1 MATRSVATVFGGS
14 GFIGRYVVKRLAA
27 AGHVVR
33 VAVRDP
39 EAALFLKPM
48 GAVGQ
53 IVPLFANLL
62 QPGSVKR
69 AVDGA
74 DLVVNLVGVLAEP
87 RRGDFARIHGEGAG
101 LIAKTSTAA
110 GVGALLQMS
119 AIGADAASP
128 SAYATSKALGETAVQ
143 TEYPRAVILRPS
155 VVFGPED
162 AFYNR
167 FGAMAQVS
175 PFMPVICGDSKFQPV
190 YVGDVADAVMAAL
203 RLPDSA
209 PRIYE
214 LGGPDIWSFR
224 DILLWILHET
234 RRHRRLIEIPMGL
247 AKLQASILEK
257 LPGKLLTHDQLLML
271 ARDNVVGPG
280 MPGLA
285 ELGVVATPVDLVVP
299 DYIDRYRQGGK
310 KRPLPEGVAHT
321 AEPDL
326 PERAS
331 A

>member
-53 IVPLFANLL
+53 IVPLFANIT
-62 QPGSVKR
+62 QDGTVQR
-69 AVDGA
+69 AVEGA
-74 DLVVNLVGVLAEP
+74 DLVVNLVGILAEP
-87 RRGDFARIHGEGAG
+87 RRGDFARVQGEGAG
-101 LIAKTSTAA
+101 RIAKLSAAA
-110 GVGALLQMS
+110 GVGALAQLS

-128 SAYATSKALGETAVQ
+128 SFYAASKAQGEQAVQ
-143 TEYPRAVILRPS
+143 AAFPGAVILRPS

-167 FGAMAQVS
+167 FGQIAQLS
-175 PFMPVICGDSKFQPV
+175 PFMPVICGATKLQPV

-203 RLPDSA
+203 TLPATA

-214 LGGPDIWSFR
+214 LGGPDIWTFR
-224 DILLWILHET
+224 DSLVWILHQT
-234 RRHRRLIEIPMGL
+234 GRHRRLVDVPMGV
-247 AKLQASILEK
+247 AKFQASVLEK
-257 LPGKLLTHDQLLML
+257 LPGKLLTNDQLLLL
-271 ARDNVVGPG
+271 ARDNVATPG

-285 ELGVVATPVDLVVP
+285 ELGIVATPVDLVVP
-299 DYIDRYRQGGK
+299 AYLDRYRQGGG
-310 KRPLPEGVAHT
+310 KRPLPPGFDDKAGSGLSGPLT
-321 AEPDL
+321 A
-326 PERAS
+326 
-331 A
+331 